1 MPSISSAQQSIMGQA
16 WAVRTGE
23 MKLSEVA
30 PKYRKEISAI
40 AKGEMTDKEL
50 KKFASTKSK
59 NLPHYVHNG
68 KPSNKPVKESEDF
81 EEDLDE
87 KGIPMAGATSP
98 IIASKGMPTF
108 TPGLNPGGG
117 IKPITPF
124 LDPDVR
130 KPAGKKKMKHM
141 ADYRDYILKEDK
153 AQDKLDDLS
162 NAFQNSSVEDYVS
175 LLKKYQTDPKVN
187 AALKSGITDGRPD
200 DEKFDVQD
208 ASYAA
213 KDLKP
218 TQHELGSE
226 ESLKNILTDQ
236 YGSLEGFIK
245 GDAKFPDPIITYN
258 GEFVIDGHHRWS
270 QAYAANPEAKIQSI
284 NIVGK
289 IDPKDILK
297 AVHTAIATDS
307 GETKTISANLKAG
320 NLLDFDSDKVKK
332 YVDENLT
339 DKARKVWNENGVDS
353 DKEIANKIAQN
364 VDTMISNSKPENWAP
379 SRDSMP
385 QPGVSGSDNW
395 ETGMTKG
402 QVNLISPKTSDVQE
416 SDKREKMKHMSNYRD
431 FIKGKK

>member
-23 MKLSEVA
+23 MKPSEVA

-130 KPAGKKKMKHM
+130 KPAGKKKLKYM
-141 ADYRDYILKEDK
+141 AD
-153 AQDKLDDLS
+153 
-162 NAFQNSSVEDYVS
+162 
-175 LLKKYQTDPKVN
+175 
-187 AALKSGITDGRPD
+187 
-200 DEKFDVQD
+200 
-208 ASYAA
+208 
-213 KDLKP
+213 
-218 TQHELGSE
+218 
-226 ESLKNILTDQ
+226 
-236 YGSLEGFIK
+236 
-245 GDAKFPDPIITYN
+245 
-258 GEFVIDGHHRWS
+258 
-270 QAYAANPEAKIQSI
+270 
-284 NIVGK
+284 
-289 IDPKDILK
+289 
-297 AVHTAIATDS
+297 
-307 GETKTISANLKAG
+307 
-320 NLLDFDSDKVKK
+320 
-332 YVDENLT
+332 
-339 DKARKVWNENGVDS
+339 
-353 DKEIANKIAQN
+353 
-364 VDTMISNSKPENWAP
+364 
-379 SRDSMP
+379 
-385 QPGVSGSDNW
+385 
-395 ETGMTKG
+395 
-402 QVNLISPKTSDVQE
+402 
-416 SDKREKMKHMSNYRD
+416 YRD